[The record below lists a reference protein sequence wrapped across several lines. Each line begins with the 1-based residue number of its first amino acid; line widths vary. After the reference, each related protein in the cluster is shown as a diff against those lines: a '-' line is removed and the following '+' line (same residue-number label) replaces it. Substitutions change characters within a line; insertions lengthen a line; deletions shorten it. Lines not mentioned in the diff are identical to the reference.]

1 MNNLFDNTEKSIKIN
16 NNKLEELQIKNVLN
30 PFNQEFIDEQYAK
43 ELGIIVNGYYR
54 NCYGGLIPLHIA
66 ARKGFIKFV
75 INDRIVIEYRSKQYS
90 IISNLTIHQ
99 VYDSIQQCMI
109 SCQQAID
116 KGYLNLELFLYTNLN
131 LSMEIHEAFYRGL
144 IIGDLQTNV
153 TQPKPIISIN
163 EKRDFEYENLFSSL
177 TNIINSL
184 SEFRNTIN
192 IIDECELTSDGFI
205 KQKKTG
211 KCYLLTQ
218 AIEFG
223 LESTLVNNTM
233 SSTMNTTSNEDGIN
247 PYFSDTF
254 MFDLLKPTASSV
266 DEIENTEIY
275 PTNTKRLLPSINT
288 C

>member
-75 INDRIVIEYRSKQYS
+75 INDRIVIEYRSKHYS

-99 VYDSIQQCMI
+99 VYDNIQQCMI

-131 LSMEIHEAFYRGL
+131 LSMEIHDAFYRGL

-218 AIEFG
+218 AIESG
-223 LESTLVNNTM
+223 LESTLVNNTI
-233 SSTMNTTSNEDGIN
+233 STTMNTTSDEDGIN

>member
-30 PFNQEFIDEQYAK
+30 PFNQEFINEQYAK

-99 VYDSIQQCMI
+99 VYDNIQQCMI

-218 AIEFG
+218 AIESG

-233 SSTMNTTSNEDGIN
+233 SSTMNTTSDEDGIN
-247 PYFSDTF
+247 PYFSETF

-275 PTNTKRLLPSINT
+275 PINTKRLLPSINT

>member
-75 INDRIVIEYRSKQYS
+75 INDRIVIEYRSKHYS

-99 VYDSIQQCMI
+99 VYDNIQQCMI

-131 LSMEIHEAFYRGL
+131 LSMEIHDAFYRGL

-218 AIEFG
+218 AIESG

-233 SSTMNTTSNEDGIN
+233 SSTMNTTSDEDGIN

>member
-30 PFNQEFIDEQYAK
+30 PFNQEFIDEHYAK

-99 VYDSIQQCMI
+99 VYDNIQQCMI

-131 LSMEIHEAFYRGL
+131 LSMEIHDAFYRGL

-218 AIEFG
+218 AIESG

-233 SSTMNTTSNEDGIN
+233 SSTMNTTSDEDGIN